1 MLQHHIG
8 RHDVDPTLV
17 ALIKNFVPG
26 MRQIELKK
34 DCCGR
39 DKKGQADKNRKKNHA
54 QFLVSARIREPLVY
68 ICINA
73 PTSVRGFRLKVLSA
87 MAFLAWALQ
96 GKH

>member
-1 MLQHHIG
+1 MKKEDQIRKLIVRMINQSVEKRIGDSLEEKVCKQLTEHIG

-54 QFLVSARIREPLVY
+54 EF
-68 ICINA
+68 
-73 PTSVRGFRLKVLSA
+73 
-87 MAFLAWALQ
+87 
-96 GKH
+96 